1 MLGEPSLQVRSDVLN
16 RHLKL
21 AIRLGLRPNI
31 DPQGYHEEQTS
42 GRIPSQ
48 CFTLRRKKVK
58 TQKGLPRAEG
68 QHLHTSSKA
77 QPWLGPAS
85 YLNLPAACSPVIPS
99 RPSYPG
105 NRLQAA
111 GPSGKGPSWS
121 PVVASRSCYDF
132 TALVLIATGL
142 PCVSPLPFQ
151 WLGHLSHLPRPAV

>member
-1 MLGEPSLQVRSDVLN
+1 MLGEPSLQVLSDVLN

-21 AIRLGLRPNI
+21 AIRLGLRPHI

-42 GRIPSQ
+42 GRISSQ

-85 YLNLPAACSPVIPS
+85 YLNLPA
-99 RPSYPG
+99 G
-105 NRLQAA
+105 LL
-111 GPSGKGPSWS
+111 
-121 PVVASRSCYDF
+121 SCD
-132 TALVLIATGL
+132 
-142 PCVSPLPFQ
+142 PFQ
-151 WLGHLSHLPRPAV
+151 DLLPRE